1 MKRALIIETQS
12 ITKNTNNN
20 KMTTINTNFSI
31 VTLLKDSTLQSKD
44 TGWLN
49 A

>member
-1 MKRALIIETQS
+1 MKEALIIETQS

-20 KMTTINTNFSI
+20 QMTTINTNFSI